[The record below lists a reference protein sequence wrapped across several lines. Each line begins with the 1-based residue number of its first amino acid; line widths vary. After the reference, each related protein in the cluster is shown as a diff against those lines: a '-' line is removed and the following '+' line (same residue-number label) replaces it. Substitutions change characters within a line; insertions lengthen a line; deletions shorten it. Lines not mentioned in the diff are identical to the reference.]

1 MCQDKLLHQQTSENG
16 IFTSTL
22 IVGWISLRE
31 HVSNRKQP
39 ITTAY
44 IFATVSISAI
54 WVIEVL

>member
-16 IFTSTL
+16 IFTSIL

-54 WVIEVL
+54 